1 MSSLSPLQTAD
12 VAIIGCGY
20 LGRRVAGLLSEQGAS
35 VLAVT
40 RSPQR
45 AEAFARRGWRTVVGD
60 LGKEVLAQRLAVG
73 SLLFS
78 LGHDRD
84 DGRPTHH
91 VWNDACDNLL
101 RSVAELSGPIVYVS
115 TTGVYGPSPSASVID
130 EDTAPAPQRATAQA
144 HLQMERRWA
153 ESVWSERCHVLRM
166 GGLYSSD
173 RLPRLAKL
181 RAGELLTV
189 APDHWLNL
197 IHGDDAARVVVAALT
212 QWQGA
217 GMTVVT
223 DGQPV
228 TRGEFYR
235 HAARC
240 LGLEPPRFDVKRTG
254 RSAEAVQSRI
264 IRSRHFE
271 TRIRPHLRYLD
282 YRSGLEASL
291 GVPR

>member
-1 MSSLSPLQTAD
+1 MSSLSRVSTAD
-12 VAIIGCGY
+12 VAVIGCGY
-20 LGRRVAGLLSEQGAS
+20 LGQRVAGLLSEQGAS
-35 VLAVT
+35 VVAVT

-45 AEAFARRGWRTVVGD
+45 AERFARRGWQTLVGD
-60 LGKEVLAQRLAVG
+60 LGQGVLPRRLTVG

-78 LGHDRD
+78 LGSDRRD
-84 DGRPTHH
+84 DRPVCQ
-91 VWNDACDNLL
+91 VWSNACENVL
-101 RSVAELSGPIVYVS
+101 RSVATLSGPIVYVS

-130 EDTAPAPQRATAQA
+130 EDSAPAPQRAAAKA

-166 GGLYSSD
+166 GGLYSAD
-173 RLPRLAKL
+173 RLPQLAKL
-181 RAGELLTV
+181 RAGQSLTV

-197 IHGDDAARVVVAALT
+197 IHGDDAARIVVAALT

-223 DGQPV
+223 DGRPV
-228 TRGEFYR
+228 TRGDFYR

-240 LGLEPPRFDVKRTG
+240 LGLEPPTFDVD
-254 RSAEAVQSRI
+254 RSDRSSGSADARI

-271 TRIRPHLRYLD
+271 TRIRPLLRYPD
-282 YRSGLEASL
+282 YRSGLEAAL
-291 GVPR
+291 GAPR

>member
-1 MSSLSPLQTAD
+1 MSTLSPLQTAD

-20 LGRRVAGLLSEQGAS
+20 LGQRVAGLLSEQGVS
-35 VLAVT
+35 VVAVT

-45 AEAFARRGWRTVVGD
+45 AERFARRGWQTVVGD
-60 LGKEVLAQRLAVG
+60 LGKGVLPRRLAVG

-78 LGHDRD
+78 LGHDRRD
-84 DGRPTHH
+84 DRPVHQ
-91 VWNDACDNLL
+91 VWSKACDNVL
-101 RSVAELSGPIVYVS
+101 RSVANLSGPMVYVS
-115 TTGVYGPSPSASVID
+115 TTGVYGPSPSATVID
-130 EDTAPAPQRATAQA
+130 EDTAPAPGRVAAEA

-166 GGLYSSD
+166 GGLYSAD
-173 RLPRLAKL
+173 RLPQLAKL
-181 RAGELLTV
+181 RAGQSLTV

-228 TRGEFYR
+228 TRGDFYR

-240 LGLEPPRFDVKRTG
+240 LGLKPPTFDVT
-254 RSAEAVQSRI
+254 RSDRSSGSAGARI

-271 TRIRPHLRYLD
+271 TRIRPHLRYPD
-282 YRSGLEASL
+282 YRSGLDAAL
-291 GVPR
+291 GAPR